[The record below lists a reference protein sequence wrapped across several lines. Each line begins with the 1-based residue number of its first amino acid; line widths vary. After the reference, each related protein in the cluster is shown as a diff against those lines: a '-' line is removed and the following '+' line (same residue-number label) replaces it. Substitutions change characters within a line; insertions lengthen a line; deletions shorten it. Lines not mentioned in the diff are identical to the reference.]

1 MNRIKALDW
10 YQRGILLVLAAMIVI
25 FGVVYHLAVS
35 RVGYL
40 YHDKIFVPAEE
51 NGSTVYSA
59 TLDGK
64 ESSFTVTADKTV
76 TFRYGDRVYG
86 PYTAKLDPTAVPKN
100 EELHH
105 SMTGIEVRSGDE
117 VIFRG
122 GVLQYGSSEN
132 PHWMLYNEDGTG
144 ADIGVTVIVS
154 NGTVVDAE
162 GNPVDQMKPSLHTVL
177 ALMSGPKLTHKGHWA
192 FWFLG
197 VVFSLVTAVS
207 VLFADD
213 LFRHRLRY
221 RIRDAELAEPSD
233 WEIASRYISWTLMV
247 IILLVVYIKGLK

>member
-59 TLDGK
+59 MLDGK

-105 SMTGIEVRSGDE
+105 SMIGIEVRSGDE
-117 VIFRG
+117 VVFRG

-177 ALMSGPKLTHKGHWA
+177 ELMNGPKLTHKGHWA
-192 FWFLG
+192 IWILC
-197 VVFSLVTAVS
+197 VFFSAVTAVS
-207 VLFADD
+207 VLFADE
-213 LFRHRLRY
+213 LFRHNLRY

-247 IILLVVYIKGLK
+247 IMLLVVYIKGLQ

>member
-25 FGVVYHLAVS
+25 FGVVYHLTVT

-177 ALMSGPKLTHKGHWA
+177 ELMNGPKLTHKGHWA
-192 FWFLG
+192 IWILC
-197 VVFSLVTAVS
+197 VFFSAVTAVS
-207 VLFADD
+207 VLFADE
-213 LFRHRLRY
+213 LFRHNLRY

-247 IILLVVYIKGLK
+247 IMLLVVYIKGLK